1 MWTKRTEY
9 SRNEPWRKRHKTVTE
24 FNFAVTRP
32 NFRVAQ
38 IGPFQLCFGKKKTYF
53 WTFEC
58 GSSGGYRDSPTL
70 IVNGGV
76 EAPSEK
82 CSPSLAPTMRCRGQR
97 FASLLS
103 AEGRVCFSYLRIQ
116 DWSSDVY
123 VRRSTIKAWHGL
135 DEALGFRCYC

>member
-1 MWTKRTEY
+1 MTEASQNSDRTQFCSDNTKL
-9 SRNEPWRKRHKTVTE
+9 SRGPN
-24 FNFAVTRP
+24 RP
-32 NFRVAQ
+32 FSVVLR
-38 IGPFQLCFGKKKTYF
+38 KKKTYF

-123 VRRSTIKAWHGL
+123 VRRSTIKA
-135 DEALGFRCYC
+135 